1 MFGATAVRQ
10 KREREKREK
19 LGKPRK
25 RINKA
30 HLTHVLTFKQLF

>member
-25 RINKA
+25 ESIKPKD
-30 HLTHVLTFKQLF
+30 FMIII